1 MTECPI
7 QDWAPTS
14 PTALDGSA
22 HAWHHPLE
30 DLQKV
35 VREGGISFGGVMPA
49 FGTTLED
56 EEILAA
62 IAYFQAQWPDDIYE
76 RWLKIDASNRGLKN
90 EVTPTP

>member
-1 MTECPI
+1 
-7 QDWAPTS
+7 
-14 PTALDGSA
+14 
-22 HAWHHPLE
+22 
-30 DLQKV
+30 
-35 VREGGISFGGVMPA
+35 MPA